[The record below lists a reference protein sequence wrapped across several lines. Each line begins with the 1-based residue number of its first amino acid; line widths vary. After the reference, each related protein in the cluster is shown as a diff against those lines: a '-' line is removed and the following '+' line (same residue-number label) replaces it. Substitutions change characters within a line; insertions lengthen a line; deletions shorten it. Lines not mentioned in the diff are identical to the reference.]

1 MMFFFLFWMNCPKI
15 MTPLRKLTLG
25 MKLSAVLQMNT
36 IYLWGKARMTF
47 DSLCIL
53 LILAAVLLLLA
64 PAAWA
69 DAADELPSATDQAA
83 ADLSEPTESTGP
95 IIIYVTEPTTEP
107 TAPVYLEV
115 IQRGTNSL
123 FQAVMFGSFLICG
136 TLVGLHLLRGRYGT

>member
-1 MMFFFLFWMNCPKI
+1 MMFFFLFWMNRPKI
-15 MTPLRKLTLG
+15 MIPLQTMTLG
-25 MKLSAVLQMNT
+25 LMPSAVLQMNT
-36 IYLWGKARMTF
+36 IYLWGKVRMTF

-69 DAADELPSATDQAA
+69 DGADELPSATDQAA
-83 ADLSEPTESTGP
+83 ADPSEPTESTGP

>member
-1 MMFFFLFWMNCPKI
+1 MKYFSRSVIVRLKT
-15 MTPLRKLTLG
+15 MTPLKTLTLG
-25 MKLSAVLQMNT
+25 MKLSAVLPMNT
-36 IYLWGKARMTF
+36 IYLWGKVRMTF

-69 DAADELPSATDQAA
+69 DAADELPAATDQAA
-83 ADLSEPTESTGP
+83 AEPSEPTESTGP
-95 IIIYVTEPTTEP
+95 LIIYVTEPTTEP

>member
-1 MMFFFLFWMNCPKI
+1 MMFFFLFWMNRPKI
-15 MTPLRKLTLG
+15 MIPLQTMTLG
-25 MKLSAVLQMNT
+25 LMPSAVLQMNT
-36 IYLWGKARMTF
+36 IYLWGKVRMTF

-53 LILAAVLLLLA
+53 LILAAVLLFLA

-69 DAADELPSATDQAA
+69 DAADELPAATDQAA
-83 ADLSEPTESTGP
+83 AEPSEPTESTGP
-95 IIIYVTEPTTEP
+95 LIIYVTEPTTEP